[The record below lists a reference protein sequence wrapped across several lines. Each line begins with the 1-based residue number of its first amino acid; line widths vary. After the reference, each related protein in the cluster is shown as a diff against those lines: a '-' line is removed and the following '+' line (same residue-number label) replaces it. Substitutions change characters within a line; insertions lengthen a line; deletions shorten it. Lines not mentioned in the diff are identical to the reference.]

1 MFYSAIA
8 RMKTFKLTLAAA
20 LLTLLAQSAFAV
32 GAKNTIFVS
41 FNAAGSTSTSASG
54 ASTFNFD
61 SLTAGLN
68 SSAVWSGVG
77 SFSSL
82 NVAANG
88 GVGNS
93 ETLAD
98 GSGVSTTL
106 NLTTPSS
113 YFGLYIEK
121 ATPSETI
128 SFYNNSGT
136 LLGTFTTA
144 DLLKD
149 LPITYYTDPNT
160 GSRTAQPFAYINF
173 EAAPGSS
180 WSSVVLT
187 SKSGSFVADNLAS
200 GTTASLPGTA
210 LEYINT
216 VSNTEVN
223 QAPAADLSG
232 LAVMT
237 PEPSP
242 AWAVGVLCCL
252 TAGGSVVRRFR
263 ARK

>member
-1 MFYSAIA
+1 M
-8 RMKTFKLTLAAA
+8 RTFQLTLAAA

-61 SLTAGLN
+61 NLSAGLN
-68 SSAVWSGVG
+68 SSVVWSGVG
-77 SFSSL
+77 TFSSL
-82 NVAANG
+82 NVAASG
-88 GVGNS
+88 GEGNS
-93 ETLAD
+93 EALAD
-98 GSGVSTTL
+98 GRGTSTTL
-106 NLTTPSS
+106 TLTTPSS
-113 YFGLYIEK
+113 YFGLYLEK

-128 SFYNNSGT
+128 SFYNKAGT

-144 DLLKD
+144 NLLKD
-149 LPITYYTDPNT
+149 LSVSYYTDPNT
-160 GSRTAQPFAYINF
+160 GSRSSEPFAYINF

-180 WSSVVLT
+180 WSSVVIT
-187 SKSGSFVADNLAS
+187 TQSGSFTADNLAS
-200 GTTASLPGTA
+200 STTASLPGTA

-223 QAPAADLSG
+223 QAAAADLSG

-252 TAGGSVVRRFR
+252 TAGGSIVRRFR